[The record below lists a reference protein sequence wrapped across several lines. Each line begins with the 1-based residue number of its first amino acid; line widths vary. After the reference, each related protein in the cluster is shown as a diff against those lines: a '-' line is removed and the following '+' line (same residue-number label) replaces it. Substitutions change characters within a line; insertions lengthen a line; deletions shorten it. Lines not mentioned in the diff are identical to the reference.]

1 MIHTNCVLS
10 IGLLEPLKQ
19 VLGAPQP
26 QHQEVF
32 SAVADW
38 CEERGVDEI
47 WDITGDHE
55 DAHKE
60 MKNFKEMLSER
71 AGLKPIRINK
81 VVRLMQVPTAR
92 MASQLSHR

>member
-38 CEERGVDEI
+38 CEERGVMEMRN
-47 WDITGDHE
+47 ITDDHE
-55 DAHKE
+55 EMSGFKNMLKE
-60 MKNFKEMLSER
+60 
-71 AGLKPIRINK
+71 AGLKPIPIKRM
-81 VVRLMQVPTAR
+81 LSDMQPTTT